1 MVTEYTFTNE
11 FNSLDIEK
19 WFGEFPTPMH
29 VTDFDV
35 SRTGLVDRVKNML
48 FNFAL
53 LFTDNKN
60 IKISFVNEG
69 SSASFDSS
77 IIRLSVQPLTY
88 PLPVYERIACFFGQF
103 IHEAGH
109 CKFTNTEAEAILKK
123 YGKKF
128 DATNLRALLGN
139 NKIVQQLTNIL
150 EDKRIEHLMSVDYP
164 GYNRYL
170 QAARKAIITQGLLR
184 EEEIFPTSKN
194 EALMFL
200 ITNKTLFPVFFEK
213 KPLAETHA
221 KSYLTEHE
229 IEIIDRETSRDFD
242 TYNQILTVSK
252 QLAKL
257 FDYSDDTTLAQTGIN
272 LKQFNSEEFEK
283 TRTPQEIVK
292 VINAVMSG
300 EFQEEFKEEA
310 LGKCHDIRKESTA
323 VEHVCKQPANAKMEY
338 NNVSFMAPRVRVK
351 PTGEHKDLARRLRA
365 SFSVFD
371 AQMQK
376 ARIMY
381 EQQEGELDEDE
392 LYAASRLK
400 DIFYDEEQIPDS
412 SMEIILLVDQSG
424 SMSGSRIRQQA
435 VLSNAICEAFSKN
448 PKIRF
453 QMYGHT
459 ANHDYRYK
467 GLVIIPYVT
476 SNHKYNPDE
485 VASME
490 AMSNNADGY
499 ALEYVFSK
507 FSKSK
512 ANNKLVMMLSD
523 GYPSASCYG
532 DSSAI
537 QHVKDACKY
546 AESHGI
552 TVLSVAIGNFNQE
565 ELYQH
570 IIPYSGPQ
578 VGNEISKWIIKHFN
592 SKASKVTF

>member
-1 MVTEYTFTNE
+1 MITKYTFTNE
-11 FNSLDIEK
+11 FNGLDIEK

-35 SRTGLVDRVKNML
+35 SRKGLVDRVKNML

-53 LFTDNKN
+53 MFTDNKG

-69 SSASFDSS
+69 SSVTFDSS
-77 IIRLSVQPLTY
+77 LLRLSVQPLTY

-109 CKFTNTEAEAILKK
+109 CKFTNVEAEKILKK
-123 YGKKF
+123 YGKKL
-128 DATNLRALLGN
+128 DATNLLALFGN
-139 NKIVQQLTNIL
+139 NKIVQQLTNIF
-150 EDKRIEHLMSVDYP
+150 EDKRIEHLMSVEYP

-170 QAARKAIITQGLLR
+170 QAARKAIITQALLK
-184 EEEIFPTSKN
+184 EEEILPTSKN
-194 EALMFL
+194 EALMFY
-200 ITNKTLFPVFFEK
+200 ITNKTLFPIFFEK
-213 KPLAETHA
+213 KPLAEAHA
-221 KSYLTEHE
+221 KSYLTEEE
-229 IEIIDRETSRDFD
+229 IEIVDRAINRDFD
-242 TYNQILTVSK
+242 TYDQILTVSK
-252 QLAKL
+252 QIAKL
-257 FDYSDDTTLAQTGIN
+257 FDYADDSTLSQTGVN
-272 LKQFNSEEFEK
+272 LKQFNSEDFEK
-283 TRTPQEIVK
+283 THTPQEIAE

-310 LGKCHDIRKESTA
+310 SGECKDIRKESTK
-323 VEHVCKQPANAKMEY
+323 VEHVCKQPAGMKMY
-338 NNVSFMAPRVRVK
+338 DDITLMAPKVRVK
-351 PTGEHKDLARRLRA
+351 PSGEHKDLARRLRV

-392 LYAASRLK
+392 LYAAGRSK

-435 VLSNAICEAFSKN
+435 VLSNAICEAFNKN
-448 PKIRF
+448 PKIKF

-459 ANHDYRYK
+459 ANYDSRHR

-476 SNHKYNPDE
+476 PNHKYNPDE

-490 AMSNNADGY
+490 ALSNNADGY

-512 ANNKLVMMLSD
+512 ANNKLVLMLSD

-532 DSSAI
+532 GSFAT

-565 ELYQH
+565 ELYKH

-592 SKASKVTF
+592 SKAAKVTF